1 MTARRKRPLA
11 SHRWFPAALA
21 LWFAALFGLT
31 SLAVPPA
38 LLERLVL
45 AVGLDRVIAAA
56 APPLGETARLL
67 IAAGLSSVGEILG
80 LLLGRTLA
88 ARHRPKA
95 AAPAREPGDEAAPDR
110 TRDAVA
116 EMPTRQPFS
125 AAELLEAEAGVT
137 NAEPRARPAEAP
149 AESPVV
155 AVTPQPLAS
164 EPSDIASAPLDTL
177 GVVQLSERLALALQ
191 ARRVET
197 LFGDAPEGGARVSAL
212 ASLQRISGAR

>member
-1 MTARRKRPLA
+1 MTARRKRPLT

-38 LLERLVL
+38 LLERAVL

-67 IAAGLSSVGEILG
+67 VALGLSSVGEIVG
-80 LLLGRTLA
+80 LLIGRALA

-95 AAPAREPGDEAAPDR
+95 VAGESAEVARPR
-110 TRDAVA
+110 RKRDAHPDAPPRKPV
-116 EMPTRQPFS
+116 S
-125 AAELLEAEAGVT
+125 ASEDLDISAEAGF
-137 NAEPRARPAEAP
+137 AP
-149 AESPVV
+149 AEPAT
-155 AVTPQPLAS
+155 AVSTPLVS
-164 EPSDIASAPLDTL
+164 EPVAHIAAAPLETL

-191 ARRVET
+191 ARGPEAS
-197 LFGDAPEGGARVSAL
+197 FGESPEGGARAKGL